1 MVSDGSL
8 PKSLTGSQHLC
19 RHALSCASTRL
30 NRLEAADCRPDT
42 CHVSIFKT
50 VHPQIEIGQLAV
62 RFEKP
67 ASGARIGMR
76 AMTHA
81 FPQLAYV
88 RSLPAQNLVKSL
100 KQCGV
105 FPPYVSTRKEPFE
118 LL

>member
-1 MVSDGSL
+1 M
-8 PKSLTGSQHLC
+8 
-19 RHALSCASTRL
+19 
-30 NRLEAADCRPDT
+30 
-42 CHVSIFKT
+42 SIFKT